1 MFYDRSDA
9 GEKLAKSLQNLQKEG
24 SLIITAIPRGGV
36 VIAKNIIKELPNS
49 VLDVI
54 LVKKIGAPENHE
66 YAIGAICQECEPVLN
81 DEIIGTQGITPDYL
95 DQEIVKLKDQIAEQH
110 TLYKTGLS
118 NLDYQNKTIILVD
131 DGAATGLSL
140 KAAVQCIKNKEPAKI
155 ILALPVAPSE
165 LVDELSKLVDQLIC
179 LEKSDNFFA
188 VGQFYDQFDQVDD
201 NEVLKILLEC
211 KK

>member
-1 MFYDRSDA
+1 MFYDRQDA
-9 GEKLAKSLQNLQKEG
+9 GEKLAKLLQDLPKEG
-24 SLIITAIPRGGV
+24 NLIIAAIPRGGV
-36 VIAKNIIKELPNS
+36 IVAKNIIKALPDS
-49 VLDVI
+49 VLDVL
-54 LVKKIGAPENHE
+54 LVKKIGAPGNPE

-165 LVDELSKLVDQLIC
+165 LVDELSKLVNQLIC